1 MTTDKIADNILL
13 PELYQKKKRR
23 RKKLKKRGGLMRSMI
38 MVILVILVSGALFS
52 FADIG
57 GNIALSI
64 AKSHLSKNFG
74 IELTAESITGN
85 PIRGYTIRD
94 FSLTDKITS
103 SDIFSAGFLS
113 ARVNLPAMLTG
124 NLRLAEI
131 SLGGIS
137 MDVDQFIAS
146 IKSLELP
153 PISSEPA
160 VSFMASPAFADEE
173 VETLPNIPLDRFSIV
188 DSRFS
193 SRLGVFDVHE
203 IGADVPNL
211 NVDVDGA
218 INGLPLRGKINMDSF
233 TMMNRSELYLGA
245 GMIIATGGLNNGKL
259 DIHLSAEDFEL
270 SELTSLYPA
279 ILNSGD
285 FEGKADFTADIMGTA
300 DNPRISGSVDYLGT
314 KIYGYPVERASAN
327 LLYAGNRISVTN
339 IQASAFNVPL
349 QGEIAAA
356 FRPNQPVSV
365 MLKLDGS
372 EAYLDGLDK
381 ILGIPEL
388 KALSG
393 KVGLFNV
400 NISGPVDALS
410 GLVNFSAPRIVY
422 DGRALTDIRAQMKLS
437 RSDTANVDG
446 KFTFEDASGYLSGN
460 VASILTTPRMNLT
473 AKIADLDI
481 KRIESMIPDAPQYKL
496 DGKITASVTVKGT
509 ASNPSVEG
517 EINSPEFSGWGQKI
531 TKPAVN
537 FSFSEKTLTLRKTE
551 GTLNGMPIS
560 VTGKISEIP
569 SPNPKLDINATMT
582 MTTSALK
589 AYVPDIESYDLKGT
603 INAGLKIGGDMDNPS
618 VNLIATSPNLQAMD
632 MITAKDL
639 ELTTAMDVDLSNIEK
654 SERITVNV
662 SAKSITAGGVTFTGA
677 NANVSKNGD
686 SIILGGLNARS
697 GEGTIMGAGTASVSG
712 KSPLDFSFKFTDL
725 DLAAL
730 AASSGV
736 DVKGKMSGT
745 LKIAGQNANPAMTL
759 TANVPSL
766 NASGFSLSK
775 VFADVSGN
783 MSSIALKNVRAEVEG
798 SEITASGNVQVMP
811 AVKVNV
817 TLNGKSINLAQL
829 LREYPAMKG
838 NISGLAGFT
847 FTFTGN
853 DKSISGNGTLTAPSL
868 TAFGLKLSDVN
879 LPLAYSGNDFS
890 SKGGTAKLYGGN
902 AKNTFTFNIDTMKF
916 TDDIEANSVDVNG
929 LIQDVS
935 GGLEGKISGTGKLTF
950 RVTGSAKD
958 KVSYSGNG
966 NFSMGQGA
974 ITGFKWLD
982 IFTKIHKSDGLR
994 YSSVNAP
1001 LTLQTGKL
1009 LVKSGAIANAVKN
1022 DALYR
1027 YAKLTRDGTVDFSG
1041 DKITMDFM
1049 TESSVNYQLIN
1060 AIQGG
1065 TKGGIEALLKGG
1077 VSGFQENVAA
1087 FLKGG
1092 LSEAQ
1097 KVASTGDFRT
1107 VTLRIHGNADSL
1119 AFSGLKIGESTLKAD
1134 TKNDA
1139 KPQPQKPTLREQ
1151 ITEKAKEVLPEEV
1164 KRTLN
1169 IKTDA
1174 KPATPVPVQAPSQPQ
1189 KPQST
1194 TRQKVEDRV
1203 KEELQKGIQ
1212 RGLGE
1217 LFKR

>member
-1 MTTDKIADNILL
+1 MATDKIADNILL

-23 RKKLKKRGGLMRSMI
+23 KKKLKKRGGLMRSII
-38 MVILVILVSGALFS
+38 MVFLVILVSVALFS

-94 FSLTDKITS
+94 FALTDKITS

-113 ARVNLPAMLTG
+113 ARVNLPALLTG

-153 PISSEPA
+153 PISSEPS

-203 IGADVPNL
+203 IGADVANL

-218 INGLPLRGKINMDSF
+218 INGLPLRGKINMYSL

-270 SELTSLYPA
+270 SELASLYPA

-285 FEGKADFTADIMGTA
+285 FDGKADFTADIMGTS

-314 KIYGYPVERASAN
+314 KIYGYPIERASAN
-327 LLYAGNRISVTN
+327 FLYAGNRISVTN

-372 EAYLDGLDK
+372 EAYLDDLDK

-393 KVGLFNV
+393 KVALFNV
-400 NISGPVDALS
+400 NISGPVDALN

-460 VASILTTPRMNLT
+460 VASILTTPRMDLT

-517 EINSPEFSGWGQKI
+517 ELSSPEFSGWGQKI

-551 GTLNGMPIS
+551 GTINGMPIS

-569 SPNPKLDINATMT
+569 SANPKLDINATMV

-589 AYVPDIESYDLKGT
+589 NYVPDIESYDLKGI

-618 VNLIATSPNLQAMD
+618 LSLIAASSKLQAMD
-632 MITAKDL
+632 VITAKYL
-639 ELTTAMDVDLSNIEK
+639 EIVTTLDSDKSDVM
-654 SERITVNV
+654 TVNV
-662 SAKSITAGGVTFTGA
+662 SAGSITAEEMTFTE
-677 NANVSKNGD
+677 VSTKITRNGD
-686 SIILGGLNARS
+686 AIILGGFNARS
-697 GEGTIMGAGTASVSG
+697 GEGTVTGAGTASLSE
-712 KSPLDFSFKFTDL
+712 KSAIDFSFRFKDL
-725 DLAAL
+725 ELL
-730 AASSGV
+730 SS
-736 DVKGKMSGT
+736 DVKEKISGT
-745 LKIAGQNANPAMTL
+745 LKFAGNSTEAM
-759 TANVPSL
+759 N
-766 NASGFSLSK
+766 
-775 VFADVSGN
+775 
-783 MSSIALKNVRAEVEG
+783 
-798 SEITASGNVQVMP
+798 
-811 AVKVNV
+811 
-817 TLNGKSINLAQL
+817 
-829 LREYPAMKG
+829 
-838 NISGLAGFT
+838 
-847 FTFTGN
+847 FTG
-853 DKSISGNGTLTAPSL
+853 
-868 TAFGLKLSDVN
+868 
-879 LPLAYSGNDFS
+879 
-890 SKGGTAKLYGGN
+890 
-902 AKNTFTFNIDTMKF
+902 
-916 TDDIEANSVDVNG
+916 DIEAKVADIDGALSGDVAG
-929 LIQDVS
+929 
-935 GGLEGKISGTGKLTF
+935 
-950 RVTGSAKD
+950 
-958 KVSYSGNG
+958 
-966 NFSMGQGA
+966 
-974 ITGFKWLD
+974 
-982 IFTKIHKSDGLR
+982 
-994 YSSVNAP
+994 
-1001 LTLQTGKL
+1001 
-1009 LVKSGAIANAVKN
+1009 
-1022 DALYR
+1022 
-1027 YAKLTRDGTVDFSG
+1027 SG
-1041 DKITMDFM
+1041 DK
-1049 TESSVNYQLIN
+1049 
-1060 AIQGG
+1060 
-1065 TKGGIEALLKGG
+1065 
-1077 VSGFQENVAA
+1077 AA
-1087 FLKGG
+1087 DK
-1092 LSEAQ
+1092 
-1097 KVASTGDFRT
+1097 FRT
-1107 VTLRIHGNADSL
+1107 VTFRLHGDSL
-1119 AFSGLKIGESTLKAD
+1119 KISEL
-1134 TKNDA
+1134 
-1139 KPQPQKPTLREQ
+1139 
-1151 ITEKAKEVLPEEV
+1151 
-1164 KRTLN
+1164 
-1169 IKTDA
+1169 
-1174 KPATPVPVQAPSQPQ
+1174 
-1189 KPQST
+1189 
-1194 TRQKVEDRV
+1194 
-1203 KEELQKGIQ
+1203 KEEIQKGIKS
-1212 RGLGE
+1212 RLE
-1217 LFKR
+1217 EVLKK

>member
-1 MTTDKIADNILL
+1 
-13 PELYQKKKRR
+13 
-23 RKKLKKRGGLMRSMI
+23 
-38 MVILVILVSGALFS
+38 
-52 FADIG
+52 
-57 GNIALSI
+57 
-64 AKSHLSKNFG
+64 
-74 IELTAESITGN
+74 
-85 PIRGYTIRD
+85 
-94 FSLTDKITS
+94 
-103 SDIFSAGFLS
+103 
-113 ARVNLPAMLTG
+113 
-124 NLRLAEI
+124 
-131 SLGGIS
+131 
-137 MDVDQFIAS
+137 
-146 IKSLELP
+146 
-153 PISSEPA
+153 
-160 VSFMASPAFADEE
+160 
-173 VETLPNIPLDRFSIV
+173 
-188 DSRFS
+188 
-193 SRLGVFDVHE
+193 
-203 IGADVPNL
+203 
-211 NVDVDGA
+211 
-218 INGLPLRGKINMDSF
+218 
-233 TMMNRSELYLGA
+233 
-245 GMIIATGGLNNGKL
+245 
-259 DIHLSAEDFEL
+259 
-270 SELTSLYPA
+270 
-279 ILNSGD
+279 
-285 FEGKADFTADIMGTA
+285 
-300 DNPRISGSVDYLGT
+300 
-314 KIYGYPVERASAN
+314 
-327 LLYAGNRISVTN
+327 
-339 IQASAFNVPL
+339 
-349 QGEIAAA
+349 
-356 FRPNQPVSV
+356 
-365 MLKLDGS
+365 
-372 EAYLDGLDK
+372 
-381 ILGIPEL
+381 
-388 KALSG
+388 
-393 KVGLFNV
+393 
-400 NISGPVDALS
+400 
-410 GLVNFSAPRIVY
+410 
-422 DGRALTDIRAQMKLS
+422 
-437 RSDTANVDG
+437 
-446 KFTFEDASGYLSGN
+446 
-460 VASILTTPRMNLT
+460 
-473 AKIADLDI
+473 
-481 KRIESMIPDAPQYKL
+481 
-496 DGKITASVTVKGT
+496 
-509 ASNPSVEG
+509 
-517 EINSPEFSGWGQKI
+517 
-531 TKPAVN
+531 
-537 FSFSEKTLTLRKTE
+537 
-551 GTLNGMPIS
+551 
-560 VTGKISEIP
+560 
-569 SPNPKLDINATMT
+569 
-582 MTTSALK
+582 
-589 AYVPDIESYDLKGT
+589 
-603 INAGLKIGGDMDNPS
+603 
-618 VNLIATSPNLQAMD
+618 
-632 MITAKDL
+632 
-639 ELTTAMDVDLSNIEK
+639 
-654 SERITVNV
+654 
-662 SAKSITAGGVTFTGA
+662 
-677 NANVSKNGD
+677 
-686 SIILGGLNARS
+686 
-697 GEGTIMGAGTASVSG
+697 
-712 KSPLDFSFKFTDL
+712 
-725 DLAAL
+725 
-730 AASSGV
+730 
-736 DVKGKMSGT
+736 
-745 LKIAGQNANPAMTL
+745 MTL

-1151 ITEKAKEVLPEEV
+1151 ITEKAKEALPEEV